1 MTEILSPEE
10 KERLRKEQMRRI
22 AELEQ
27 KRRAAASP
35 SAAPEVVSAE
45 EAERRRR
52 LAAEEYKAKVLAE
65 EMVRRGFVKHGDRWM
80 SREEQ
85 AELLAR
91 EAEERER
98 LAGKVERA
106 KERKVER
113 DEAFYENLKEA
124 KAPLQRTFLP
134 VLYAGLAAM
143 IAGAAAIW
151 LFGVKAVGIGAF
163 LNVAGGGACIV
174 AFYILF
180 ETERELMKAQR
191 VEHDGEMHDF
201 EYAAVKSPAR
211 RLLRALARAYDADI
225 RRLHE
230 E

>member
-10 KERLRKEQMRRI
+10 KDRIRKEQMRRI

-27 KRRAAASP
+27 KKKAGPAVAVLP
-35 SAAPEVVSAE
+35 EAVSAAD
-45 EAERRRR
+45 AERKRRQ
-52 LAAEEYKAKVLAE
+52 AAEEFKAKVLAE
-65 EMVRRGFVKHGDRWM
+65 EMTRRGFVRHGDEWIT
-80 SREEQ
+80 REEQ
-85 AELLAR
+85 AALATR
-91 EAEERER
+91 EVEEKER

-106 KERKVER
+106 KERKVDR
-113 DEAFYENLKEA
+113 DEAFYEKLKEV
-124 KAPLQRTFLP
+124 KAPVQRIFLP
-134 VLYAGLAAM
+134 ILYAGLAAM
-143 IAGAAAIW
+143 LAGVAVLW

-163 LNVAGGGACIV
+163 LNVAGGGAAIV

-201 EYAAVKSPAR
+201 EYAAVKNPLR
-211 RLLRALARAYDADI
+211 RLLRAFARAYDADI

-230 E
+230 